1 MNGSRKTDPR
11 DFLPAASLETLRL
24 RAKLLAAVRKFF
36 DVRGYWE
43 VETPILSH
51 DVVVDAFLEPFTT
64 HWRHSGADEHDAG
77 TVSGDRVFLQ
87 TSPEFGM
94 KRLLA
99 AGAHDIYQITRAMRN
114 GEVGCYHNPEFT
126 LIEWYRVGDTHHQQM
141 QVVEDLVVHVFR
153 SATEFQDNVRPQRT
167 QATGLPAMQVE
178 QPFERLTYDEAFE
191 KHTGSRV
198 LGLATSQLAELAGRL
213 KIVPPA
219 GLAADD
225 RDGWLNLLLAERV
238 EPNLG
243 RDRPVFLY
251 DYPASQAALARV
263 RQEESPVAE
272 RFELYVQGIEIC
284 NGYHEL
290 TDPQEFRQRIQR
302 QTDLRDREGFPKLP
316 QENRLLDAM
325 EAGLPDCAGVALG
338 FDRLVMSSLGAASV
352 AEVMAFPF
360 DRA

>member
-1 MNGSRKTDPR
+1 
-11 DFLPAASLETLRL
+11 
-24 RAKLLAAVRKFF
+24 
-36 DVRGYWE
+36 
-43 VETPILSH
+43 
-51 DVVVDAFLEPFTT
+51 
-64 HWRHSGADEHDAG
+64 
-77 TVSGDRVFLQ
+77 
-87 TSPEFGM
+87 
-94 KRLLA
+94 LA

-153 SATEFQDNVRPQRT
+153 SAIEFRDNVQPQRT
-167 QATGLPAMQVE
+167 QVTGLLATQVE

-198 LGLATSQLAELAGRL
+198 LGLATSQLAELARRL
-213 KIVPPA
+213 KIVTPA
-219 GLAADD
+219 GLAEDD

-263 RQEESPVAE
+263 RQEEIPVAE